1 MLTMD
6 GFKKGSFYGIGAIP
20 DWRFQTPISARDPKE
35 KMERSKAF
43 ASGYALSNVV
53 KYEEALS
60 RVVSKLFGWLD
71 RFSES
76 GEPMDLDQFFT
87 FTTFDVVGEVLF
99 SKEFGFIEKG
109 EDIGNS
115 ISNNAALQGLGT
127 PVSQFRWLQLVL
139 GNPLVT
145 ILGLSPGSMLFRHAL
160 ETLLERQKN
169 PDARFDVVAHWFKYL
184 NQHPDR
190 TNFRN
195 IEAQTTMNVGAGS
208 DTVSCGLQS
217 TIYHMICNSRTWQAA
232 RAEILEAQAQ
242 GRCLEK
248 VVSYADAQQ
257 LEYLQACIKE
267 GLRIHSP
274 VPSKRPSTG
283 LSQAVYDASWDTC

>member
-1 MLTMD
+1 
-6 GFKKGSFYGIGAIP
+6 
-20 DWRFQTPISARDPKE
+20 
-35 KMERSKAF
+35 MERSKAF

-53 KYEEALS
+53 KYEEAVS
-60 RVVSKLFGWLD
+60 RVVSKLFGWMD

-76 GEPMDLDQFFT
+76 ENPMDLDQFFT

-169 PDARFDVVAHWFKYL
+169 PDARFDVVAHWFRYL

-217 TIYHMICNSRTWQAA
+217 TIYHMVRDPRTWQVA
-232 RAEILEAQAQ
+232 RAEILEAQAK
-242 GRCLEK
+242 GLCLEK

-257 LEYLQACIKE
+257 LNYLQACIKE
-267 GLRIHSP
+267 GLRVHSP
-274 VPSKRPSTG
+274 VPSKHPLIG
-283 LSQAVYDASWDTC
+283 LFTYHACRFHETRANLRTSGFAEGCPQRRY